1 MQEIDTRENQ
11 RASNEQECMPKKK
24 NKIFMNVSISAI
36 VLGTMLVGLIMLT
49 SGCSDILD
57 GSMLF
62 EQKTINNSIGMEF
75 VLIPAGEFNMGS
87 PSDERDK
94 DERETPLHTVT
105 IENAYY
111 MGKYEVTQKQWVE
124 VMGSNP
130 SHFKEETRPVERVSW
145 YDAREFIKK
154 LNELEGTDKYRL
166 PSEAEWEYAARA
178 GTTTRYYFGDNE
190 SDLSEYAW
198 YYMHFF
204 DETHPVGQKKPN
216 PWGLYDMYGNVG
228 EWVHDEWH
236 KTYNGA
242 SSNTIPWI
250 GDGESRRVLR
260 GGGWTTVSRGCRSA
274 SRSFFEAG
282 YRSGDIYGF
291 RVVKVV

>member
-1 MQEIDTRENQ
+1 MHEIGTKERQKTRD
-11 RASNEQECMPKKK
+11 EQERIPKKK
-24 NKIFMNVSISAI
+24 SKIFMNVSMSAI
-36 VLGTMLVGLIMLT
+36 VLGALLVGLVMFT
-49 SGCSDILD
+49 SGCSDIQD
-57 GSMLF
+57 GSMIF
-62 EQKTINNSIGMEF
+62 KQKTINNSIGMEF

-87 PSDERDK
+87 PSEEEDRDK
-94 DERETPLHTVT
+94 HEGPVHTVK

-130 SHFKEETRPVERVSW
+130 SYHKGDDLPVEKVSW

-154 LNELEGTDKYRL
+154 LNEIEGTDKYRL

-178 GTTTRYYFGDNE
+178 GTTTRYSFGDNE
-190 SDLSEYAW
+190 SDLTEYAW
-198 YYMHFF
+198 YYEKFI

-216 PWGLYDMYGNVG
+216 PWGLYDMHGNVY

-236 KTYNGA
+236 PSYNGA
-242 SSNTIPWI
+242 PSNTIPWI

-260 GGGWTTVSRGCRSA
+260 GGGWTTVPGACQSA
-274 SRSFFEAG
+274 TRNFFEAD
-282 YRSGDIYGF
+282 YRGNTHGF
-291 RVVKVV
+291 RVVKVM